1 MTAASSVFM
10 PDVFLLLRVAALML
24 RSVLVLAV
32 GALAVGLPLTGC
44 ASPQPAAS
52 WAPRATDRV
61 QADVV
66 RDGDAWSVTYRLDE
80 DAPVWAFQRSALLRV
95 GRTPWR
101 PSWWSVQTPGVVL
114 DRQGRYDVLR
124 TTDGRPVPREV
135 RIVMRPQAGDLE
147 ADYDPALIFSDGA
160 VALYSGQFD
169 VIPLASVTQAQALP
183 LDLNGVDLPG
193 SGAARV
199 SWRDQ
204 AGPVLFK
211 GERLARAEAVEADT
225 YVLFGR
231 ARSREGSGITTVI
244 DPALPRWLGDEL
256 AAFTPRVMA
265 FYARRM
271 GEVHGEPPTL
281 MVSWTGPTKR
291 LSSMGGSVLPG
302 LISMN
307 FEGEGVMNP
316 DAAALSRARWFIGH
330 ETAHFWLGTNA
341 LKYEFA
347 REAWIT
353 EGGADL
359 LAVRAIQ
366 SIDPTYDARTELQ
379 NEVDDC
385 VKLAA
390 GKPVAT
396 AGERGDNRAYYAC
409 GAVWSMAFEAARK
422 ARDGGDFFNVLSDF
436 QRGEGRDGVLT
447 RDEWLSALTRTAR
460 DPSLRLD
467 IERMLDVGVVD
478 PTAVIARLFERT
490 GVAYRLI
497 GGKVVLS

>member
-1 MTAASSVFM
+1 MIHRSLVLLAAGAALAASSLTACAAPAPAQAWVE
-10 PDVFLLLRVAALML
+10 PVLR
-24 RSVLVLAV
+24 
-32 GALAVGLPLTGC
+32 P
-44 ASPQPAAS
+44 
-52 WAPRATDRV
+52 V

-66 RDGDAWSVTYRLDE
+66 RDGEVWTVSYQLNA

-101 PSWWSVQTPGVVL
+101 PVWWSVETPGVILV
-114 DRQGRYDVLR
+114 RQGRYDILR
-124 TTDGRPVPREV
+124 TTDGRPVPRTL
-135 RIVMRPQAGDLE
+135 RIRMRPQAGDLE

-169 VIPLASVTQAQALP
+169 VFPLGSVEAARALP

-193 SGAARV
+193 SGPAQV
-199 SWRDQ
+199 SWRDRS
-204 AGPVLFK
+204 GPVLFK
-211 GERLARAEAVEADT
+211 GQRQAKAEAVAADT
-225 YVLFGR
+225 YVLFGQ
-231 ARSREGSGITTVI
+231 ARSREASGITTVI

-256 AAFTPRVMA
+256 AAFTPRVMD

-271 GEVHGEPPTL
+271 GRSEGDEPTL
-281 MVSWTGPTKR
+281 MVSWTGPTQQ

-330 ETAHFWLGTNA
+330 EAAHFWLGSND

-359 LAVRAIQ
+359 MAVRAIQ
-366 SIDPTYDARTELQ
+366 SIDPSYDARAELQ
-379 NEVDDC
+379 TEVDDC
-385 VKLAA
+385 VRLAA

-409 GAVWSMAFEAARK
+409 GAVWSLVFEAARK
-422 ARDGGDFFNVLSDF
+422 ARDGGDFFDVLKDF
-436 QRGEGRDGVLT
+436 QRGEGRDGVLN
-447 RDEWLSALTRTAR
+447 REEWLAALTRTSR

-467 IERMLDVGVVD
+467 ITRMLDQGVAN
-478 PTAVIARLFERT
+478 PTAVLARLLDRT
-490 GVAYRLI
+490 GVAYRLV
-497 GGKVVLS
+497 GGRIVLG

>member
-1 MTAASSVFM
+1 
-10 PDVFLLLRVAALML
+10 ML
-24 RSVLVLAV
+24 RAPLLLAV
-32 GALAVGLPLTGC
+32 GAALTAFPLTGC
-44 ASPQPAAS
+44 ASPVAAPS
-52 WAPRATDRV
+52 WVQASADRV

-66 RDGDAWSVTYRLDE
+66 RDGDAWTVTYQLNE

-101 PSWWSVQTPGVVL
+101 PAWWTVQTPGVVL
-114 DRQGRYDVLR
+114 ERQGRYDVLR

-135 RIVMRPQAGDLE
+135 RILMHPQAGDLE

-169 VIPLASVTQAQALP
+169 VIPLASVAQAQALP

-199 SWRDQ
+199 SWRDR

-211 GERLARAEAVEADT
+211 GERIARPEGVDADT
-225 YVLFGR
+225 YVLFGDARTRR
-231 ARSREGSGITTVI
+231 AQGVTTVI
-244 DPALPRWLGDEL
+244 DPGLPRWLGDEL
-256 AAFTPRVMA
+256 AAFTPRVMD

-271 GEVHGEPPTL
+271 GEAHGEPPTL
-281 MVSWTGPTKR
+281 MVSWTGPTQR

-307 FEGEGVMNP
+307 FEGDGVMNP

-330 ETAHFWLGTNA
+330 ETAHFWLGSNA

-359 LAVRAIQ
+359 MAVRAIQ
-366 SIDPTYDARTELQ
+366 SIDPTYDARSELQ

-390 GKPVAT
+390 GKAVAT

-409 GAVWSMAFEAARK
+409 GAVWSMTFEAARK
-422 ARDGGDFFNVLSDF
+422 ARDGGDFFDILADF

-447 RDEWLSALTRTAR
+447 REEWLAALSRTSR

-467 IERMLDVGVVD
+467 IERMLDRGVAD
-478 PTAVIARLFERT
+478 PGAVIARLFDRT
-490 GVAYRLI
+490 GVAYRRV
-497 GGKVVLS
+497 GGKIVLS

>member
-1 MTAASSVFM
+1 MIPRSLVLLAASALLAASSVAACAGAA
-10 PDVFLLLRVAALML
+10 PTQARVEPMGQA
-24 RSVLVLAV
+24 
-32 GALAVGLPLTGC
+32 
-44 ASPQPAAS
+44 
-52 WAPRATDRV
+52 V

-66 RDGDAWSVTYRLDE
+66 RDGDTWTVAYQLND

-95 GRTPWR
+95 GRMPWR
-101 PSWWSVQTPGVVL
+101 PAWWTVQTPGVVL
-114 DRQGRYDVLR
+114 ERQGRYDVLR
-124 TTDGRPVPREV
+124 TTDGRPVPRTV
-135 RIVMRPQAGDLE
+135 RILMHPQAGDLE

-169 VIPLASVTQAQALP
+169 VFPLASVAAAQALP

-193 SGAARV
+193 SGPARV
-199 SWRDQ
+199 SWQDR
-204 AGPVLFK
+204 AGPVLFQ
-211 GERLARAEAVEADT
+211 GERLARPEAVEADT
-225 YVLFGR
+225 YVLFGQ
-231 ARSREGSGITTVI
+231 ARSREASGITTVI

-256 AAFTPRVMA
+256 AGFTPRVMD

-271 GEVHGEPPTL
+271 GASQGDEPTL
-281 MVSWTGPTKR
+281 MVSWTGPTKS

-330 ETAHFWLGTNA
+330 EAAHFWLGSNA

-359 LAVRAIQ
+359 MAVRAIQ
-366 SIDPTYDARTELQ
+366 SIDPNYDARAELQ
-379 NEVDDC
+379 TEVDDC

-409 GAVWSMAFEAARK
+409 GAVWSLAFEAARK
-422 ARDGGDFFNVLSDF
+422 SRDGGDFFDVLSDF
-436 QRGEGRDGVLT
+436 QGGEGRDGVLS
-447 RDEWLSALTRTAR
+447 REEWLAALTRTSR

-467 IERMLDVGVVD
+467 IARMLDQGVAD
-478 PTAVIARLFERT
+478 PGAVIARLFDRT
-490 GVAYRLI
+490 GVSYQLVSGRI
-497 GGKVVLS
+497 VLN